1 MKRKIFSKLLMVA
14 LVIAAVG
21 SFVSCKDYDD
31 DINNLQKQIDAKAA
45 ISELTALQSTLDSK
59 IAAAKSAADAAQA
72 KADAAA
78 TKTSVDEL
86 KKALETAIADAK
98 KAGTDAGTKA
108 GEAITAANKAQ
119 ETADAAA
126 AAAKKADE
134 DAKAALAD
142 ALKTIEETYQTKAE
156 AAAAAA
162 EAAEA
167 LAAVK
172 ETADA
177 AFTKAEAEKLQEQ
190 VDGLKAE
197 LEAAIDE
204 KIDAKIKEVNNAVAS
219 VDAIWAAVTGIE
231 LFGTY
236 TGLPGRIN
244 WNAITGGIGTKTLA
258 FLTGEIAKSSVFG
271 NDEDAAGQKATETV
285 TYTKGD
291 SVKISNVIVVKVNPV
306 NATLAAKDVKLIDS
320 EGNDLSDYV
329 DVTDVKEFKTLIT
342 RGTVQTG
349 LWQISVA
356 LKKGIKNNDFNNNS
370 MTDFDVRYVERNPN
384 VVSPA
389 WGVFTYKLYAVA
401 VNNTAEA
408 AAGRYV
414 TTTFDIDAYAND
426 YYPEFSFDFTVNNK
440 GIDEIKNRWDGV
452 QVMAEDNTVSVKNP
466 ELEWPDYNPWTA
478 TSNYAKAI
486 AAGLEIPATE
496 LQKSG
501 AVTNYQTAV
510 AKATSDN
517 EVRWGKDLLP
527 VKTNVAFTLSGFD
540 YTKIDRYYVVL
551 DELNA
556 IESAPSEIRAW
567 HTYTYEGLNTMTPA
581 TEDLKIKITS
591 EKASHDI
598 IGFRVYAVNYDGTLA
613 DPDGR
618 AFYVL
623 VDGNAPAS
631 EGSVAST
638 VAWTANTAVG
648 SVTAKP
654 AKNSKVNASAIYD
667 LVLPEDGFE
676 TLPVSGYQQVKVE
689 QFVNDEVL
697 VNDIDLWY
705 NLLDANSNPVA
716 DWKDAKKIKIA
727 IDNPMDWLDNA
738 ETSVTIEG
746 KSGEK
751 VVNSIV
757 LNVKKVMPDGDDTG
771 ISIKA
776 GADFRNN
783 TDLYVYMTPLTAFD
797 ATKDIIDYAAP
808 TIADMAT
815 PVAAGTQAAFG
826 GYTLANDL
834 VIPQLGSATSTYNV
848 VLKGATFRNLGDGY
862 DVAWNNVRNDA
873 DYTIPGSD
881 ADLFFAV
888 PASDLRLKADN
899 TGYQNARWNNKVNGT
914 AKEAVVNKVY
924 ANVSAK
930 YVYGALIQGDYTAAA
945 KTFNIHFCDIQASTT
960 AKILNYQY
968 VSSFKANSDAS
979 KYLAQWTNS
988 NAFGMDYTAGGTA
1001 FTFGPLNKSIALP
1014 ATIAEAKTMTNNVY
1028 VKDFDANYATNAI
1041 AGKVFY
1047 AQDELGLFGVA
1058 PNANDGSQIVDR
1070 NSVTTY
1076 ASAPNNQTVLINFA
1090 TYMTQANTVYPS
1102 TLNGIFDGTKYIPM
1116 SIQPKNTKAIN
1127 QSAALPLTGA
1137 DVARVKAVLSGGAA
1151 DYYFVWSL
1159 TAGTYV
1165 ALSQYNDNP
1174 ATITVPVTGKI
1185 TLSGYTQ
1192 FGNNVTIGEIPFS
1205 VKANN

>member
-45 ISELTALQSTLDSK
+45 LSELTALQSTLDSK
-59 IAAAKSAADAAQA
+59 IAAAQSAAAAAQA

-98 KAGTDAGTKA
+98 KAGTDAGTQA
-108 GEAITAANKAQ
+108 GTAIAAANKAQ

-134 DAKAALAD
+134 DAKAALEA
-142 ALKTIEETYQTKAE
+142 ALKTIEETYETKAD
-156 AAAAAA
+156 AAAKAA
-162 EAAEA
+162 ETDKAID
-167 LAAVK
+167 AVK
-172 ETADA
+172 AIADA
-177 AFTKAEAEKLQEQ
+177 AFTKAEAEELKAE
-190 VDGLKAE
+190 VEGLKDE

-204 KIDAKIKEVNNAVAS
+204 KIDAKIQEVNNAVAS

-244 WNAITGGIGTKTLA
+244 WNAISGITGTKTLA

-342 RGTVQTG
+342 RGNVQTG

-384 VVSPA
+384 VVSPT

-452 QVMAEDNTVSVKNP
+452 QVKAEDDAISVKNP

-510 AKATSDN
+510 AKLTSAN

-697 VNDIDLWY
+697 VNNIDLWY
-705 NLLDANSNPVA
+705 NLLDANSNAVT

-727 IDNPMDWLDNA
+727 IDNPTDWLDNA

-815 PVAAGTQAAFG
+815 PVAAGNQAAFG

-834 VIPQLGSATSTYNV
+834 VIPELGSATSTYNV
-848 VLKGATFRNLGDGY
+848 VLKGATFRNLGDGN
-862 DVAWNNVRNDA
+862 DIRNGVRNDA
-873 DYTIPGSD
+873 DYTIKGSD

-899 TGYQNARWNNKVNGT
+899 TGYQNARWNNKVTGA

-930 YVYGALIQGDYTAAA
+930 YVYGTLVQGDYTAAA
-945 KTFNIHFCDIQASTT
+945 KTFNIHFCDVQASTT
-960 AKILNYQY
+960 AKLVNYQY
-968 VSSFKANSDAS
+968 VSSFSANSDAT

-988 NAFGMDYTAGGTA
+988 NAFGMEYTAGGTA

-1014 ATIAEAKTMTNNVY
+1014 ATIADANTLTNNVY
-1028 VKDFDANYATNAI
+1028 VKNFDGLYVATNAI
-1041 AGKVFY
+1041 PGKVFY
-1047 AQDELGLFGVA
+1047 AQDDLGLFGVA
-1058 PNANDGSQIVDR
+1058 PNANDGSHIADKASQ
-1070 NSVTTY
+1070 TTY
-1076 ASAPNNQTVLINFA
+1076 TSSAGVQTVLLGFA
-1090 TYMTQANTVYPS
+1090 KYMSQTNSVYPR
-1102 TLNGIFDGTKYIPM
+1102 TYAGAFDGTKYIPM
-1116 SIQPKNTKAIN
+1116 SIQPKNEKALG
-1127 QSAALPLTGA
+1127 QAAALPLNGA
-1137 DVARVKAVLSGGAA
+1137 TVCRVKSVLSGGAA
-1151 DYYFVWSL
+1151 DYYFAWSE

-1165 ALSQYNDNP
+1165 ALSQYTTNGP
-1174 ATITVPVTGKI
+1174 TITVPYSGKI